1 MRIGD
6 LRHRVT
12 IEKKIVTID
21 AYGDEVV
28 SWAEVATVWAAVEP
42 LSGREFLEGRRQ
54 ENEINHRI
62 RIRYR
67 QGLTPSMR
75 VVWGPRA
82 FDIESVIE
90 RESRRRE
97 MWLMCR
103 EIVGGYA
110 DVCRRDSRYAS
121 RDIQGVYQQPK

>member
-1 MRIGD
+1 MKIGE

-12 IEKKIVTID
+12 IQEKTVTID
-21 AYGDEVV
+21 TYGGEVV
-28 SWAEVATVWAAVEP
+28 AWADVATVWAAVEP
-42 LSGREFLEGRRQ
+42 LSGREFLEGGRL

-67 QGLTPSMR
+67 EGLTPSMR
-75 VVWGPRA
+75 VCWQSRA

-97 MWLMCR
+97 IWLMCR
-103 EIVGGYA
+103 EIVA
-110 DVCRRDSRYAS
+110 
-121 RDIQGVYQQPK
+121 

>member
-1 MRIGD
+1 MKIGE

-12 IEKKIVTID
+12 IQEKTLTID
-21 AYGDEVV
+21 PYGGEVV
-28 SWAEVATVWAAVEP
+28 SWVDVATVWAAVEP

-67 QGLTPSMR
+67 EGITPSMR
-75 VVWGPRA
+75 VVWGSTTSGGSRI
-82 FDIESVIE
+82 FGIESVIE

-97 MWLMCR
+97 IWLMCR
-103 EIVGGYA
+103 EIVA
-110 DVCRRDSRYAS
+110 
-121 RDIQGVYQQPK
+121 